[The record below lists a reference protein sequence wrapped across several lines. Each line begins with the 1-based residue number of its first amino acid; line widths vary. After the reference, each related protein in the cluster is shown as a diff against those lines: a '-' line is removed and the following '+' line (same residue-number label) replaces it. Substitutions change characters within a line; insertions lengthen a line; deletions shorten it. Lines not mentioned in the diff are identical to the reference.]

1 MRPLPG
7 GSLYPRGLATLRPI
21 DGANV
26 AILTMKP
33 EQVSVGYS
41 LLYPSFTPILY
52 CFAILHFRHFGN
64 IYTIFSLITRN
75 KKAIYPANSKRVK
88 WSKKI
93 NVQIPVWPSC
103 F

>member
-1 MRPLPG
+1 MPPLPDF
-7 GSLYPRGLATLRPI
+7 SLYPRHLATLRPI

-26 AILTMKP
+26 AILTTKT
-33 EQVSVGYS
+33 EHVSVGYCLILS
-41 LLYPSFTPILY
+41 DFTLILSY
-52 CFAILHFRHFGN
+52 FAILHFRHFGN
-64 IYTIFSLITRN
+64 IYTIFNHITRN

-93 NVQIPVWPSC
+93 NVQIWVWPSC